1 MVTKTHTE
9 NLTNCFSLNFKLKK
23 EKKRNDQSK
32 LLNMFLAKALPLG
45 LPEMYRQL
53 KALCHVDIEHYFQY
67 FPAMESI
74 KNADSLKNISSFP
87 QVEDLVDG
95 LIFGL
100 VLCLLRVVLDYLV
113 FRPLGTWCM
122 KHSGKEKF
130 EHFRNVS
137 KMRERMVVELDDVP
151 IESSQQVK
159 DLANKYE
166 ASNKEMKEYI
176 ELRNQKRTEEKQLHK
191 FSEVSFKVIC
201 HILLTFYG
209 IYHIVLGTDWLID
222 PKNNMWKQFPMM
234 TLNTAQFWYV
244 MAEFGYYIHEF
255 TFFWFESKRSDDAMM
270 LTHHISTLILIGC
283 SYIFNLNCIG
293 MCVMVIHDVADAFLE
308 FAKLFNYMKDARP
321 WAEGV
326 SDGLFICFAISFI
339 VTRCGV
345 FPYKVLYQGVFLSRN
360 VTITPSVVFDA
371 LCGFLFVLQILHII
385 WSSMILKMALTFLK
399 GDKID
404 DNRSMVE
411 GLQKSF
417 STLTSE
423 EQEEEVERK
432 RQAIKKLDKL
442 AHDGCQMNKKNI

>member
-1 MVTKTHTE
+1 MY
-9 NLTNCFSLNFKLKK
+9 
-23 EKKRNDQSK
+23 
-32 LLNMFLAKALPLG
+32 LAKSLPLG
-45 LPEMYRQL
+45 LPEMYKQL
-53 KALCHVDIEHYFQY
+53 KALCHVDIENYFQY
-67 FPAMESI
+67 FPVMESI
-74 KNADSLKNISSFP
+74 KNADSLKIISSFP

-95 LIFGL
+95 IIFGL
-100 VLCLLRVVLDYLV
+100 VLCLLRVVLDFLV

-122 KHSGKEKF
+122 KYSAKEKF
-130 EHFRNVS
+130 QHFRNFS
-137 KMRERMVVELDDVP
+137 KMRERIVVELEDVT
-151 IESSQQVK
+151 IESSQQIK
-159 DLANKYE
+159 DLANKYQT
-166 ASNKEMKEYI
+166 SNKEVKEYFD
-176 ELRNQKRTEEKQLHK
+176 LRNQKRIEEKQLHK

-201 HILLTFYG
+201 HMLLTFYG
-209 IYHIVLGTDWLID
+209 IYHIVLGTDWLVD
-222 PKNNMWKQFPMM
+222 PKNNMWKNFPTV
-234 TLNTAQFWYV
+234 TLTTAQFWYV

-270 LTHHISTLILIGC
+270 LTHHISTLILIGF

-308 FAKLFNYMKDARP
+308 FAKVFNYMKDARP

-345 FPYKVLYQGVFLSRN
+345 FPYKVLHQGLYLSRN
-360 VTITPSVVFDA
+360 VTVTPFLVLDL

-385 WSSMILKMALTFLK
+385 WSWMILKMALSFLK

-404 DNRSMVE
+404 DDRSMVE

-423 EQEEEVERK
+423 EQEEELERK
-432 RQAIKKLDKL
+432 RQAIQKLDKL
-442 AHDGCQMNKKNI
+442 AHEGSQMSKKNI